1 MNGNPLLDVGFLL
14 MIVVMLFGAH
24 HIAHLF
30 DQRGE

>member
-1 MNGNPLLDVGFLL
+1 MNGDPLLDVGFLF

-30 DQRGE
+30 DRRGE

>member
-1 MNGNPLLDVGFLL
+1 MNGNPLLDVGFLF

-30 DQRGE
+30 DRRGE